1 MGLHRDNTRGHPAAP
16 RTHSMRFGGRV
27 TLFNYN
33 PSIAGGAIAVKRYH
47 DAHRLGRVMRKHAE
61 KAMVPMIGAEGAGM
75 KNPGHHIGGM
85 MGLPPSS
92 STHHKHE
99 RQKRVREAIE
109 KQFSSGSGTKR
120 RRAAGGLY
128 A

>member
-1 MGLHRDNTRGHPAAP
+1 MGLHRDNTRSHPAAP
-16 RTHSMRFGGRV
+16 RTHGMRFGGRV

-33 PSIAGGAIAVKRYH
+33 PSIAGGAISVKRYH
-47 DAHRLGRVMRKHAE
+47 NAHRLGKMMRQHAE

-75 KNPGHHIGGM
+75 KAHKADHIGGM

-92 STHHKHE
+92 STHHKRE

-109 KQFSSGSGTKR
+109 KQFSGSGTKR